1 MSMYRQL
8 LISSL
13 LTLCV
18 ISAQDQMNIGS
29 TIPDLEIR
37 LLNGE
42 KTTIHQLTE
51 DGPLMIDFWATWCV
65 PCKKVMKF
73 LDQYHQEYAE
83 QDFKVLMINTDS
95 PRSMAKVK
103 SYVRSQQ
110 YQFIV
115 GLDPNKMI
123 SKKLN
128 GMVMPTLILVD
139 KGGEVK
145 WRHTGYTPG
154 EEAEIKKQIKTL
166 LDNQIEKI
174 EKGNDT

>member
-1 MSMYRQL
+1 
-8 LISSL
+8 
-13 LTLCV
+13 
-18 ISAQDQMNIGS
+18 
-29 TIPDLEIR
+29 
-37 LLNGE
+37 
-42 KTTIHQLTE
+42 
-51 DGPLMIDFWATWCV
+51 
-65 PCKKVMKF
+65 MKF
-73 LDQYHQEYAE
+73 LDQYHQDYAE
-83 QDFKVLMINTDS
+83 QDFKVLMINTDT

-103 SYVRSQQ
+103 SYVRSQE
-110 YQFIV
+110 YQFII

-154 EEAEIKKQIKTL
+154 EEVEINKQIQL
-166 LDNQIEKI
+166 LLEDKI

>member
-1 MSMYRQL
+1 MHRNIILCLSV
-8 LISSL
+8 
-13 LTLCV
+13 TLCV
-18 ISAQDQMNIGS
+18 LTAQEKMSIGS

-65 PCKKVMKF
+65 PCKRVMKF
-73 LDQYHQEYAE
+73 LDQYHQDYAE
-83 QDFKVLMINTDS
+83 QDFKVLMINTDT

-103 SYVRSQQ
+103 SYVRSQE
-110 YQFIV
+110 YQFII

-154 EEAEIKKQIKTL
+154 EEAEINKQIQL
-166 LDNQIEKI
+166 LLEDKI